1 MSSTFTGPL
10 RVFKRNNPS
19 NNGTIAPDN
28 TGAVACT
35 QQSYIT
41 NPITTTTGTTTTFT
55 TADVGST
62 SVTPFV
68 LPAGAQISNVRLFQT
83 VAAGGLVGGVITVAI
98 VQTNPTTGAT
108 TTTTLGTITPT
119 AAGGVIAIS
128 FTATAA
134 VAAILNN
141 IGTLDATL
149 TFTAASVTTLSS
161 GSLNG
166 TFDVSYTARN
176 TDGSITAYGSG
187 YTNS

>member
-1 MSSTFTGPL
+1 MSSTFTGPI
-10 RVFKRNNPS
+10 RVFKRNNPT

-28 TGAVACT
+28 TGAVSCT

-41 NPITTTTGTTTTFT
+41 NPIAATTGTATVFT
-55 TADVGST
+55 TADVGQT
-62 SVTPFV
+62 TPTPFV
-68 LPAGAQISNVRLFQT
+68 LPAGAQISNIRLFQT
-83 VAAGGLVGGVITVAI
+83 AAAGGLVGGVITVAI
-98 VQTNPTTGAT
+98 AQTNPTTGAV

-119 AAGGVIAIS
+119 AAGGVIAIAFVAS
-128 FTATAA
+128 AA

-161 GSLNG
+161 GSLAG

-176 TDGSITAYGSG
+176 VDGSITAYGSG
-187 YTNS
+187 YTNN